1 MPRRI
6 RSLLHA
12 LRDEVEV
19 YASASG
25 DIATRT
31 RLLAL
36 NAAIEA
42 ARSGEAGRG
51 FSVVA
56 QEVKALAD
64 QAGKSSRD
72 FQTHVSERI
81 ALGAGIAETMVSEI
95 EGAHLIELAQALMQ
109 N

>member
-6 RSLLHA
+6 RSLLQL
-12 LRDEVEV
+12 LRDEVEI
-19 YASASG
+19 YSGASG
-25 DIATRT
+25 DIAART

-64 QAGKSSRD
+64 QASASSRA
-72 FQTHVSERI
+72 FQTRCW
-81 ALGAGIAETMVSEI
+81 
-95 EGAHLIELAQALMQ
+95 
-109 N
+109 